1 MNIKESHTKF
11 YDAYVE
17 EQLKKGINHRHIS
30 IQELLIKKGL
40 KRNDVVLEI
49 GAGIGTVTG
58 LIAKYIKQ
66 GKIVANDISPKSIEV
81 AKQRL
86 SKLNNIEY
94 LVGDIINLEVNDIF
108 DVIVLP
114 DVLEH
119 IPKEEHVQ
127 LFEKFH
133 KILNKDGWI
142 FIHIPNPFYLE
153 HITQHQPQNL
163 QELDQPLHL
172 SHLSKV
178 FDETKFYIQEL
189 NNYSIYVKENDYQYI
204 VLRRKIDK
212 NKFTS
217 ITLPKESLISRVKAK
232 ITGIR

>member
-1 MNIKESHTKF
+1 MNTKESHTKF
-11 YDAYVE
+11 YDAYVD

-58 LIAKYIKQ
+58 LIAKIIKK
-66 GKIVANDISPKSIEV
+66 GKVVTNDISPKSIEV
-81 AKQRL
+81 AKNRL
-86 SKLNNIEY
+86 SKFDNIEY
-94 LVGDIINLEVNDIF
+94 LVGDIINLEVNQNF

-119 IPKEEHVQ
+119 ILLDEHII

-133 KILNKDGWI
+133 KILKKDGWI

-153 HITQHQPQNL
+153 YVTKNHPENL
-163 QELDQPLHL
+163 QELDQPLHIE
-172 SHLSKV
+172 HLVNV
-178 FDETKFYIQEL
+178 FNKTDFYIQEL
-189 NNYSIYVKENDYQYI
+189 FNYSLYIKENDYQYI
-204 VLRRKIDK
+204 VLRKKEDK

-217 ITLPKESLISRVKAK
+217 VTLPKESLISRVSAK
-232 ITGIR
+232 IRGVR